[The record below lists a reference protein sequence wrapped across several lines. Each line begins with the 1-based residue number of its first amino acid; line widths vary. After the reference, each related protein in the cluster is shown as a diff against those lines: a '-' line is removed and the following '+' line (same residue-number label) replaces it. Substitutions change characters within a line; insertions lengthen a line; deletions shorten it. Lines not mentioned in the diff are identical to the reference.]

1 MSEDSDRR
9 APVVL
14 LAGAVA
20 MIVLIG
26 VVYFASRFAPAT
38 VTTAEQPLPMGSAE
52 QAYAPQ
58 IQFQDLKVARA
69 TNFLNQEATFVFGTT
84 LNNGP
89 RPIRQIE
96 VTLEFHD
103 VFQQV
108 VLRDKQRL
116 FGANAVP
123 FAPNEHRDFQ
133 LTYDSMPAQWNQAP
147 PTVQVTGLAL
157 E

>member
-1 MSEDSDRR
+1 MNENTERK
-9 APVVL
+9 APTVL
-14 LAGAVA
+14 LVGAVA
-20 MIVLIG
+20 MVVLIAL
-26 VVYFASRFAPAT
+26 VYFASRVAPNPT
-38 VTTAEQPLPMGSAE
+38 VPPEQPLPMGAAE

-84 LNNGP
+84 ANNGP
-89 RPIRQIE
+89 RGIKQIE
-96 VTLEFHD
+96 VTFEFHD

-116 FGANAVP
+116 FSPTAAP
-123 FAPNEHRDFQ
+123 LAPNQMRDFQ

-147 PTVQVTGLAL
+147 PTVKISGLQL
-157 E
+157 Q

>member
-1 MSEDSDRR
+1 
-9 APVVL
+9 V
-14 LAGAVA
+14 GAVA
-20 MIVLIG
+20 MIVVIG
-26 VVYFASRFAPAT
+26 VVYLAGRYAPVTAT
-38 VTTAEQPLPMGSAE
+38 PAEQALPMGAPE

-58 IQFQDLKVARA
+58 IQFVDMKVARA

-84 LNNGP
+84 SNSGP
-89 RPIRQIE
+89 RAIRQIE

-116 FGANAVP
+116 FSPTAAPLAANQT
-123 FAPNEHRDFQ
+123 RDFQ
-133 LTYDSMPAQWNQAP
+133 LTYDAMPAQWDQAP
-147 PTVQVTGLAL
+147 PSVKVTGLAL